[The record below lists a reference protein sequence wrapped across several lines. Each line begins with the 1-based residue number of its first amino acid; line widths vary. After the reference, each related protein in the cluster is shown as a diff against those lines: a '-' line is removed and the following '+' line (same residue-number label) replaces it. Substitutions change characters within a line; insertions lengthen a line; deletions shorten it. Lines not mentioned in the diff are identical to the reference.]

1 MSDLLGRW
9 IPGLD
14 PILGTFTL
22 PFWTAGALAALFVVF
37 CMLAF
42 DRAGRDGV
50 IGWTSRAVL
59 VLAGVAATWF
69 VLDGKMRQET
79 GADRRTL
86 EARASSLAARATMP
100 GSPLACLDG
109 AAGETVE
116 GSCERALFATPE
128 AAAAAVSY
136 VAIQLDLLADASE
149 FVRRG
154 GGGLGAMIAAL
165 RRPIE
170 ADRYGLVAHVLATR
184 DGCTLDQCPA
194 VALLQDAQ
202 RVNTNLRRRAYEFYI
217 ARHAANWPTASSPPV
232 AQSAPSSMPGLKPA
246 ATAFAPRPPGPDVF
260 FPSSDSIPPVHIMTA
275 EPTGPPETTGTA
287 PRPPAPPPRRAPQA
301 APQPKQAPQTSK
313 QAPIDLNAA
322 ARPGL
327 PPAPQ

>member
-14 PILGTFTL
+14 PMAGTFTL

-69 VLDGKMRQET
+69 VLDGKIRQET
-79 GADRRTL
+79 GADRRAL

-136 VAIQLDLLADASE
+136 VATQLDLLADASE

-154 GGGLGAMIAAL
+154 GRRSRGDDRRLAPPYRGRPLRAGRPCTGDPRRLHAGTLPGGG
-165 RRPIE
+165 
-170 ADRYGLVAHVLATR
+170 
-184 DGCTLDQCPA
+184 A
-194 VALLQDAQ
+194 VAGRPAGEHQSPAS
-202 RVNTNLRRRAYEFYI
+202 RLRI
-217 ARHAANWPTASSPPV
+217 LH
-232 AQSAPSSMPGLKPA
+232 
-246 ATAFAPRPPGPDVF
+246 
-260 FPSSDSIPPVHIMTA
+260 
-275 EPTGPPETTGTA
+275 
-287 PRPPAPPPRRAPQA
+287 RAPC
-301 APQPKQAPQTSK
+301 
-313 QAPIDLNAA
+313 
-322 ARPGL
+322 R
-327 PPAPQ
+327 